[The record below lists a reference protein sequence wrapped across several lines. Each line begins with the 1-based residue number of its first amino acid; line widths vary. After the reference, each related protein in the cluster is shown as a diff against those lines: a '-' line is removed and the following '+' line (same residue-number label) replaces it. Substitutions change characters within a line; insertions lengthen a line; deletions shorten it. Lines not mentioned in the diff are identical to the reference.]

1 MLGILVVCV
10 FQTGIESSSFTYI
23 PIGPFFYRI
32 DQAPE
37 YRLGIG
43 SMLVSNCLE
52 VLIFIVLRFYF
63 IHLNRK
69 RARYNAVAT
78 NLTHSASAPESE
90 SAERG
95 DIKADLDGR
104 PNENETTF
112 ADITD
117 MQNVKYVFTPIIHL
131 GLDPQVVI
139 KASDMF
145 IDF

>member
-1 MLGILVVCV
+1 
-10 FQTGIESSSFTYI
+10 
-23 PIGPFFYRI
+23 
-32 DQAPE
+32 
-37 YRLGIG
+37 
-43 SMLVSNCLE
+43 MLVSNCLE

-69 RARYNAVAT
+69 RARCNAVAT

-95 DIKADLDGR
+95 GIKADLDGR

-117 MQNVKYVFTPIIHL
+117 VQNVKYVFYSST
-131 GLDPQVVI
+131 
-139 KASDMF
+139 SWTRSSTC
-145 IDF
+145 